1 LLSSARDPIF
11 TLADKRL
18 VGPRWRASITLEL
31 ATMVDRDKNDVYKKL
46 AELPLRRY
54 VEVLRNKA
62 QDLTSMLGAPAY
74 FDQYPSKRV
83 PWIFSRTYG
92 PIPLTATR
100 HTPPT
105 EPMNVVKV
113 LESTIT
119 ARNATTITD
128 ATQAWALDQYAG
140 FTLEVAGQTRLITNN
155 NLTVLFVTPSF
166 SPLPPVGSTYQIFG
180 SQGTTTGASTS
191 SITDATQAW
200 SANQFAAGYFNVKI
214 LTGPAA
220 GQIAT
225 IVSNTPTSLTVSP
238 SFSVSPGVG
247 ASYQILGSG
256 FNQLAPLVDTSTYL
270 LPREGTIKTG
280 REAAFVWC
288 SSNAFAYLSWTYTQ
302 DPEVSIAGSDPP
314 APLSVPINPITAGDL
329 FDPLIPMNGGGVI
342 VPNIANA
349 NYRSPRV
356 CFELALYDKKRG
368 RYLTDGS
375 LPAEAFVG
383 GSFSNKLTPKQ
394 TRWNVDTEIE
404 PRLTITEV
412 NMGPVLEAA
421 KAYNAASVAV
431 YVNVAFTGY
440 NVLEEK
446 YNEANT
452 FSAIKS
458 GG

>member
-1 LLSSARDPIF
+1 
-11 TLADKRL
+11 
-18 VGPRWRASITLEL
+18 
-31 ATMVDRDKNDVYKKL
+31 MVDRDKNDVYKKL

-92 PIPLTATR
+92 PINLTATR
-100 HTPPT
+100 HYDD
-105 EPMNVVKV
+105 V
-113 LESTIT
+113 LDSGT
-119 ARNATTITD
+119 ATAGGANTLTD
-128 ATQAWALDQYAG
+128 AGAG
-140 FTLEVAGQTRLITNN
+140 WTVDAFVGCLVRITGGTGAGQTRT
-155 NLTVLFVTPSF
+155 
-166 SPLPPVGSTYQIFG
+166 
-180 SQGTTTGASTS
+180 
-191 SITDATQAW
+191 
-200 SANQFAAGYFNVKI
+200 
-214 LTGPAA
+214 
-220 GQIAT
+220 IA
-225 IVSNTPTSLTVSP
+225 SNTPTVLTTTTNWSTNPDATSL
-238 SFSVSPGVG
+238 
-247 ASYQILGSG
+247 YEILQQG
-256 FNQLAPLVDTSTYL
+256 FNQLAPLVDTSQYL

-302 DPEVSIAGSDPP
+302 DPQIPFFP
-314 APLSVPINPITAGDL
+314 ATLPVPVNPIAAGDL
-329 FDPLIPMNGGGVI
+329 FDPVVPMNGGAAI
-342 VPNIANA
+342 IPNIANA
-349 NYRSPRV
+349 NHTSPRV
-356 CFELALYDKKRG
+356 CFEMALYDKKRG
-368 RYLTDGS
+368 RFLTDGS

-383 GSFSNKLTPKQ
+383 GAFSNKLTPKQ

-404 PRLTITEV
+404 PRLIITEV